1 MRLAYISTV
10 LLALASIEF
19 NSLADSGLPAA
30 AGRKNYAYQPG
41 AITLIDMEK
50 KNAGDAPP
58 EICVIYST
66 VPPSRSADLA
76 QRLLE
81 KNLVACV
88 SITPVRSL
96 YRWEGKSCDD
106 EEHLLVIKTRRSL
119 AETVIRALKAMHPYE
134 VPEIIVLPVISG
146 HAPYLDWV
154 YRRRAGHD
162 LHAPRHPGHCRDRP
176 GRPMMPSSSRTGSS
190 SCSTTSR

>member
-1 MRLAYISTV
+1 MS
-10 LLALASIEF
+10 
-19 NSLADSGLPAA
+19 LPAA
-30 AGRKNYAYQPG
+30 AGAEESRLSAGSDNTHRHG
-41 AITLIDMEK
+41 EEK
-50 KNAGDAPP
+50 CGRRSTG

-88 SITPVRSL
+88 NITPVRSL

-134 VPEIIVLPVISG
+134 VPEIIVLPVIAG
-146 HAPYLDWV
+146 HAPVSRLGV
-154 YRRRAGHD
+154 
-162 LHAPRHPGHCRDRP
+162 PETNRP
-176 GRPMMPSSSRTGSS
+176 
-190 SCSTTSR
+190 